1 MSKLERG
8 LIHVYTGDGKGK
20 TTAALGLALRAAGCG
35 FCTYVCQ
42 FLKGQ
47 EYGELEAARW
57 LEEGALHA
65 AALQRRMQRPP
76 ITIERF
82 GQPTFVHISADGART
97 TATEEDVRLAREGL
111 AAARRA
117 MEGGLYELVVLD
129 EINVALY
136 FQLLTVQEV
145 LEVIDHKPEGV
156 ELVLTGR
163 RVPDEILA
171 RADYV
176 TEMHEVRHPYQQGI
190 RARRGIE
197 F

>member
-1 MSKLERG
+1 MERG

-47 EYGELEAARW
+47 EYGELEAVQW
-57 LEEGALHA
+57 LAAGAPGGA
-65 AALQRRMQRPP
+65 CAP

-82 GQPTFVHISADGART
+82 GRPTFVHMSADGSS
-97 TATEEDVRLAREGL
+97 TASEEDVRLAQAGL
-111 AAARRA
+111 DAARRA
-117 MEGGLYELVVLD
+117 MASGQYELVVLD

-136 FQLLTVQEV
+136 FKLLTVQDV
-145 LEVIDHKPEGV
+145 LDLIDANPQGI

-176 TEMHEVRHPYQQGI
+176 TEMREVRHPYQQGI
-190 RARRGIE
+190 QARRGIE

>member
-1 MSKLERG
+1 MTREKRG

-20 TTAALGLALRAAGCG
+20 TTSALGLALRAAGHG
-35 FCTYVCQ
+35 RRTYIGQ

-47 EYGELEAARW
+47 DYGELRAVER
-57 LEEGALHA
+57 LGGLVTIEQYGKPTFLHA
-65 AALQRRMQRPP
+65 EKA
-76 ITIERF
+76 
-82 GQPTFVHISADGART
+82 
-97 TATEEDVRLAREGL
+97 TAEDVRMAREGL

-117 MEGGLYELVVLD
+117 MSGGAYDIVVLD
-129 EINVALY
+129 EVNVALH
-136 FQLLTVQEV
+136 FELVTVQDV
-145 LEVIDHKPEGV
+145 LALLDDKPPGV

-176 TEMHEVRHPYQQGI
+176 TEMRELKHPYAQGI
-190 RARRGIE
+190 AARRGIE

>member
-47 EYGELEAARW
+47 KYGELEAARW
-57 LEEGALHA
+57 LSEGAPA
-65 AALQRRMQRPP
+65 MGRRPP

-82 GQPTFVHISADGART
+82 GKPTFVHVSTDGTGT
-97 TATEEDVRLAREGL
+97 TASEEDVRLAKEGL

-117 MEGGLYELVVLD
+117 MGGGQYELVVLD

-145 LEVIDHKPEGV
+145 LEVIDAKPEGI

-171 RADYV
+171 RADYI
-176 TEMHEVRHPYQQGI
+176 TEMREVRHPYQQGI

>member
-1 MSKLERG
+1 MNDTKQR

-20 TTAALGLALRAAGCG
+20 TTAALGLALRAAGHDWR
-35 FCTYVCQ
+35 TYVCQ

-47 EYGELEAARW
+47 EYGELQAPRLLGNDAA
-57 LEEGALHA
+57 G
-65 AALQRRMQRPP
+65 RPLL
-76 ITIERF
+76 TIEQF
-82 GQPTFVHISADGART
+82 GKPTFIHADQVKP
-97 TATEEDVRLAREGL
+97 EDIRLAQEGL
-111 AAARRA
+111 ARARAAIESGA
-117 MEGGLYELVVLD
+117 YDLVVLD

-136 FQLLTVQEV
+136 FKLLTVQD
-145 LEVIDHKPEGV
+145 VIDVIEHKPEAV

-176 TEMHEVRHPYQQGI
+176 TVMQEVKHPYQQGI
-190 RARRGIE
+190 QARQGIE

>member
-47 EYGELEAARW
+47 EYGELKAARW
-57 LEEGALHA
+57 LSEGAPTKG
-65 AALQRRMQRPP
+65 QRPP

-82 GQPTFVHISADGART
+82 GRPTFVHLSADGAGT

-111 AAARRA
+111 AAARQA
-117 MEGGLYELVVLD
+117 MKSGQYELVVLD

-145 LEVIDHKPEGV
+145 LELVDDKPEGV

-171 RADYV
+171 RADYI
-176 TEMHEVRHPYQQGI
+176 TEMREVRHPYQRGI

>member
-1 MSKLERG
+1 MSKIERG

-20 TTAALGLALRAAGCG
+20 TTAALGLAFRAAGCG
-35 FCTYVCQ
+35 FCAYVCQ

-47 EYGELEAARW
+47 DYGELEAAQW
-57 LEEGALHA
+57 LVAGAPDGG
-65 AALQRRMQRPP
+65 QRPP
-76 ITIERF
+76 ITIEQF
-82 GQPTFVHISADGART
+82 GQPSFVHVSADGT
-97 TATEEDVRLAREGL
+97 STATKEDVRLARAGL
-111 AAARRA
+111 DAARRA
-117 MEGGLYELVVLD
+117 MSSGRYQLVVLD

-136 FQLLTVQEV
+136 FRLLTVQEV
-145 LEVIDHKPEGV
+145 LEVIDDKPESV

-176 TEMHEVRHPYQQGI
+176 TDMREVRHPYQQGI
-190 RARRGIE
+190 KARKGIE

>member
-35 FCTYVCQ
+35 LCTYVCQ

-47 EYGELEAARW
+47 EYGELEAVRW
-57 LEEGALHA
+57 LAAGAPDGS
-65 AALQRRMQRPP
+65 QRPP

-82 GQPTFVHISADGART
+82 GRPTFVHVSADGSN
-97 TATEEDVRLAREGL
+97 TADEEDVRLARAGL
-111 AAARRA
+111 DAARRA
-117 MEGGLYELVVLD
+117 MAGGRYDLVVLD

-136 FQLLTVQEV
+136 FRLLTVQEV
-145 LEVIDHKPEGV
+145 LEVIDNKPEGL

-176 TEMHEVRHPYQQGI
+176 TEMREVRHPYQQGI
-190 RARRGIE
+190 KARKGIE

>member
-20 TTAALGLALRAAGCG
+20 TTAALGLAMRAAGCG
-35 FCTYVCQ
+35 FCCYICQ

-57 LEEGALHA
+57 LSASALA
-65 AALQRRMQRPP
+65 GGRRPP

-82 GQPTFVHISADGART
+82 GKPTFVHVSADGTGT
-97 TATEEDVRLAREGL
+97 TASEEDVRLARKGL
-111 AAARRA
+111 AAARQA
-117 MEGGLYELVVLD
+117 MACGQYELVVLD

-145 LEVIDHKPEGV
+145 LEIIDAKPQGV

-163 RVPDEILA
+163 RVPDEILD
-171 RADYV
+171 RADYI
-176 TEMHEVRHPYQQGI
+176 TEMREVRHPYQQGI

>member
-1 MSKLERG
+1 MTKLERG

-47 EYGELEAARW
+47 EYGELKAARW
-57 LEEGALHA
+57 LEAGAVA
-65 AALQRRMQRPP
+65 QRQRPP

-82 GQPTFVHISADGART
+82 GQPTFVRLSADGTGT
-97 TATEEDVRLAREGL
+97 TASEEDVRLAREGL

-117 MEGGLYELVVLD
+117 MEGGQYELMVLD

-145 LEVIDHKPEGV
+145 LEVIDQKPEGV

-171 RADYV
+171 RADYI
-176 TEMHEVRHPYQQGI
+176 TEMREVRHPYRRGI

>member
-1 MSKLERG
+1 MGKLERG

-47 EYGELEAARW
+47 EYGELEAVRW
-57 LEEGALHA
+57 LATGAPDGA
-65 AALQRRMQRPP
+65 ARPP

-82 GQPTFVHISADGART
+82 GQPTFVHVSADGASSA
-97 TATEEDVRLAREGL
+97 TAEDVRLARAGL
-111 AAARRA
+111 DAARRA
-117 MEGGLYELVVLD
+117 MSSGRYEMVVLD

-136 FQLLTVQEV
+136 FRLLTVQEV
-145 LEVIDHKPEGV
+145 LEVIDNKPEGL

-176 TEMHEVRHPYQQGI
+176 TEMREVRHPYQQGI
-190 RARRGIE
+190 KARKGIE

>member
-35 FCTYVCQ
+35 LRTYVCQ

-47 EYGELEAARW
+47 EYGELEAVQW
-57 LEEGALHA
+57 LAAGAPEGDT
-65 AALQRRMQRPP
+65 RPP
-76 ITIERF
+76 IAIERF
-82 GQPTFVHISADGART
+82 GRSTFVQVAEDGT
-97 TATEEDVRLAREGL
+97 SSATEEDVRLARAGL
-111 AAARRA
+111 DAVRRA
-117 MEGGLYELVVLD
+117 MSSGRYELIVLD

-145 LEVIDHKPEGV
+145 LQLIDAKPDGV

-163 RVPDEILA
+163 RVPAEILA

-176 TEMHEVRHPYQQGI
+176 TEMCEVRHPYQQGI
-190 RARRGIE
+190 KARKGIE

>member
-1 MSKLERG
+1 MDKLERG

-35 FCTYVCQ
+35 FCTFVCQ

-47 EYGELEAARW
+47 EYGELEAVRW
-57 LEEGALHA
+57 LEAGAPYGET
-65 AALQRRMQRPP
+65 RPP

-82 GQPTFVHISADGART
+82 GQPSFVHVAADGTSSASG
-97 TATEEDVRLAREGL
+97 EDVRRARAGL
-111 AAARRA
+111 DAARRA
-117 MEGGLYELVVLD
+117 MASGRYELVVLD

-136 FQLLTVQEV
+136 FRLLTVQEV
-145 LEVIDHKPEGV
+145 LEVIDAKPEGV

-176 TEMHEVRHPYQQGI
+176 TEMREVRHPYQRGI
-190 RARRGIE
+190 QARKGIE

>member
-1 MSKLERG
+1 MMSRLERG

-35 FCTYVCQ
+35 LHTYVCQ

-47 EYGELEAARW
+47 EYGELEAVHW
-57 LEEGALHA
+57 LVAGAPDGDA
-65 AALQRRMQRPP
+65 RPP

-82 GQPTFVHISADGART
+82 GRPTFVHVSADGT
-97 TATEEDVRLAREGL
+97 SSATEEDVRLARAGL
-111 AAARRA
+111 DAVRRA
-117 MEGGLYELVVLD
+117 MSGGRYEIVVLD

-136 FQLLTVQEV
+136 FRLLTVREV
-145 LEVIDHKPEGV
+145 LEVIDNKPDGV

-163 RVPDEILA
+163 RVPDDILA

-176 TEMHEVRHPYQQGI
+176 TEMREVRHPYQKGVS
-190 RARRGIE
+190 ARKGIE

>member
-35 FCTYVCQ
+35 LRTYICQ

-47 EYGELEAARW
+47 GQGELEAVQW
-57 LEEGALHA
+57 LAAGAPA
-65 AALQRRMQRPP
+65 TGAPDGDRRPP
-76 ITIERF
+76 IAIERF
-82 GQPTFVHISADGART
+82 GQPTFVRVSADGT
-97 TATEEDVRLAREGL
+97 SSATEEDVRLARAGL
-111 AAARRA
+111 DAARRA
-117 MEGGLYELVVLD
+117 MAGGQYDLVVLD
-129 EINVALY
+129 EIHVALH
-136 FQLLTVQEV
+136 FRLLTVQEV
-145 LEVIDHKPEGV
+145 LELIDARPEGV

-163 RVPDEILA
+163 RVPDEIMA

-176 TEMHEVRHPYQQGI
+176 TEMREVRHPYQRGI
-190 RARRGIE
+190 QARKGIE

>member
-1 MSKLERG
+1 MSKLEHG

-35 FCTYVCQ
+35 LCAYVCQ

-47 EYGELEAARW
+47 EYGELEAVRW
-57 LEEGALHA
+57 LAAGAPGGD
-65 AALQRRMQRPP
+65 RRPP

-82 GQPTFVHISADGART
+82 GRPTFVHLSADGT
-97 TATEEDVRLAREGL
+97 SSATEEDVRLARAGL
-111 AAARRA
+111 DAARRA
-117 MEGGLYELVVLD
+117 MSGGQYELVVLD

-136 FQLLTVQEV
+136 FRLLTVQEV
-145 LEVIDHKPEGV
+145 LEVIDAKPEGV

-176 TEMHEVRHPYQQGI
+176 TEMREVRHPYQQGI
-190 RARRGIE
+190 KARKGIE
-197 F
+197 L

>member
-35 FCTYVCQ
+35 FCTYFCQ
-42 FLKGQ
+42 FLKGRQ
-47 EYGELEAARW
+47 YGELEAVQW
-57 LEEGALHA
+57 LAEGAPNGDV
-65 AALQRRMQRPP
+65 RPP

-82 GQPTFVHISADGART
+82 GRPTFVRTAADGTRLID
-97 TATEEDVRLAREGL
+97 EEDVRLARAGL
-111 AAARRA
+111 DAVRRA
-117 MEGGLYELVVLD
+117 MSSGRYELIVLD

-136 FQLLTVQEV
+136 FGLLTEQEV
-145 LEVIDHKPEGV
+145 LQVIDDRPEGI

-176 TEMHEVRHPYQQGI
+176 TEMREVRHPYQQGI
-190 RARRGIE
+190 SARRGIE

>member
-1 MSKLERG
+1 MTKLERG

-47 EYGELEAARW
+47 EYGELKAARW
-57 LEEGALHA
+57 LEAGAVA
-65 AALQRRMQRPP
+65 QRQRPP

-82 GQPTFVHISADGART
+82 GQPTFVRLSADGTGT
-97 TATEEDVRLAREGL
+97 TASEEDVRLAREGL

-117 MEGGLYELVVLD
+117 MEGGQYELVVLD

-145 LEVIDHKPEGV
+145 LEVIDQKPEGV

-171 RADYV
+171 CADYV
-176 TEMHEVRHPYQQGI
+176 TEMREVRHPYQQGV

>member
-35 FCTYVCQ
+35 FCTYFCQ

-47 EYGELEAARW
+47 EYGELAAARW
-57 LEEGALHA
+57 LVAGAPEGAT
-65 AALQRRMQRPP
+65 RPP

-82 GQPTFVHISADGART
+82 GQPTFVRASPDGTRRAS
-97 TATEEDVRLAREGL
+97 EEDVRLARAGL
-111 AAARRA
+111 EAARRA
-117 MEGGLYELVVLD
+117 MCSGRYELVVLD

-171 RADYV
+171 RADYI
-176 TEMHEVRHPYQQGI
+176 TEMREVRHPYQQGI
-190 RARRGIE
+190 QARKGIE

>member
-35 FCTYVCQ
+35 FCTYFCQ

-47 EYGELEAARW
+47 EYGELDAVRW
-57 LEEGALHA
+57 LVAGAPDGEA
-65 AALQRRMQRPP
+65 RPP
-76 ITIERF
+76 ITVERF
-82 GQPTFVHISADGART
+82 GQPTFLHVAEDGT
-97 TATEEDVRLAREGL
+97 SSATEEDVRLARAGL
-111 AAARRA
+111 DAVRRA
-117 MEGGLYELVVLD
+117 MSSGRYEVVVLD

-136 FQLLTVQEV
+136 FRLVTVQEV
-145 LEVIDHKPEGV
+145 LAVMDDKPDGV

-163 RVPDEILA
+163 RVPDEILV
-171 RADYV
+171 RADYI
-176 TEMHEVRHPYQQGI
+176 TEMREVRHPYQQGI
-190 RARRGIE
+190 KARKGIE

>member
-35 FCTYVCQ
+35 LCTYVCQ

-57 LEEGALHA
+57 LVAGAPEGD
-65 AALQRRMQRPP
+65 RCPP

-82 GQPTFVHISADGART
+82 GQPTFVRVLEDGT
-97 TATEEDVRLAREGL
+97 SSVTEKDVCLARAGL
-111 AAARRA
+111 DAVRRA
-117 MEGGLYELVVLD
+117 MAGGQYELIVLD

-136 FQLLTVQEV
+136 FKLLTVQEV
-145 LEVIDHKPEGV
+145 LEVIDDKPDGV

-176 TEMHEVRHPYQQGI
+176 TEMREVRHPYQQGI
-190 RARRGIE
+190 KARKGIE